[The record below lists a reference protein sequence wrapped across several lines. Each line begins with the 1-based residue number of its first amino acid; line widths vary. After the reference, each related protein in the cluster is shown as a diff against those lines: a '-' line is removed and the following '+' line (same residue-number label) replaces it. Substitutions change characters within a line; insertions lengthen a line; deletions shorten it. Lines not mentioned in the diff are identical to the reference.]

1 LANDKDRTT
10 FKEAPLL
17 ALKGFIMGSADII
30 PGVSGGTMALILG
43 IYKRLLDA
51 IKSVDAKTIG
61 HLLRFRFKELFE
73 LLHWK
78 FIITVLGGI
87 FSAVIFFT
95 KIVPLQVF
103 MFSDPEL
110 IYGLFFGLI
119 VGSIYI
125 LYKSLDDHRWLHL
138 LFLATGILVGFW
150 IVTLVPTNTPE
161 TPWFVFLSGSLA
173 ITAMI
178 MPGISGS
185 YILLILRKYNYI
197 LSNIGQLGTE
207 STLDALMVLI
217 PFGLGALA
225 GLALFSRLLSWLLD
239 TYYSPTLLVLIGFLI
254 GSLYVIWP
262 YQERTYKTFEQ
273 VKKTIPVDSDLA
285 KELKQNPPE
294 TDQPEYHKLGKT
306 EKQDG
311 VKYVEYIE
319 VKNKLISSVPYL
331 PFFTEEDIPE
341 LPKRRFWEGII
352 GMVVGMALV
361 GALERIR

>member
-1 LANDKDRTT
+1 MAKDKDVTT

-43 IYKRLLDA
+43 IYERLLRA
-51 IKSVDAKTIG
+51 IKSVDSRAIG
-61 HLLRFRFKELFE
+61 HLLKFRFKKIFE
-73 LLHWK
+73 VLHWK
-78 FIITVLGGI
+78 FILTVLGGI
-87 FSAVIFFT
+87 FTAVIFFT

-103 MFSDPEL
+103 MYSDPEL

-119 VGSIYI
+119 LGSIYI
-125 LYKSLDDHRWLHL
+125 LYKALDDHRWLHL
-138 LFLATGILVGFW
+138 LFLAAGILAGYW
-150 IVTLVPTNTPE
+150 IVTLVPTDTPE
-161 TPWFVFLSGSLA
+161 NPWFIFLSGSVA

-185 YILLILRKYNYI
+185 YILLILRKYSYI

-207 STLDALMVLI
+207 STLDALLVLI

-239 TYYSPTLLVLIGFLI
+239 TYYSPTLLVLIGFLV

-273 VKKTIPVDSDLA
+273 VERTVPVDSELVR
-285 KELKQNPPE
+285 ELKENPPD
-294 TDQPEYHKLGKT
+294 TNQPEYHKLGDT
-306 EKQDG
+306 TTRNG
-311 VKYVEYIE
+311 VEYVEYVK

-331 PFFTEEDIPE
+331 PYLSEKETPD
-341 LPKRRFWEGII
+341 LPDRRFWEGII
-352 GMVVGMALV
+352 GMFVGIALV